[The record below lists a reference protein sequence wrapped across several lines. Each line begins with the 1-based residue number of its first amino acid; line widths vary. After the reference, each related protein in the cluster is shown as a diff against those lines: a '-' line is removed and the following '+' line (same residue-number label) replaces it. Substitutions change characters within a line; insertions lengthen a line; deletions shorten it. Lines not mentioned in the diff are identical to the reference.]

1 MPTTK
6 NFQPDD
12 YIFKEGETGGYAYL
26 LEEGSVEIVKLT
38 PKGLSVLVTL
48 QKGTLFGEMAII
60 EGGLRSAGAKAVTFV
75 SVKEID
81 SSDFLA
87 YIRGKP
93 QVALNLLKRMSFNL
107 RETNKKLTDA
117 MRENEA
123 NRSVVEVADEGNK
136 EKNTKDFTSVLMDPD
151 AIYEAP
157 ISKAKVFSSFL
168 LLGIIFFVLLFSIL
182 SHVDITV
189 SSRGKFVTSVPN
201 VEVQAA
207 RSSVVTE
214 IAVKRGDRVRKD
226 DILVTLDPSEVGSDQ
241 KVMSTKLRS
250 ARQRIKRLVLE
261 EKALQGLDL
270 SNSKIRQLDGGN
282 KEILAK
288 RINEYDSIK
297 NLIDV
302 NKKQVALKEEVMNA
316 HEELFRKGA
325 GSKIGFL
332 QAKDNLLAVT
342 KVLSESESK
351 LSQKVAGIVEQ
362 LEKEREIEVQLFEEM
377 KSLNKLEKKSSVRAP
392 VDAIVLDIP
401 ASSVGTIVREG
412 EVVIKLVPRDVPL
425 VLEVDVDPKDI
436 KDLKVGVPVSVKLD
450 ALPFQQFGDIKG
462 TLVYLSEDTF
472 SEDLNGE
479 KKPVYRARVDLEA
492 KSVQRMRNR
501 ADLTPGMLA
510 KADFRV
516 GERRLITY
524 FTNPI
529 VRGLNSALREPN

>member
-6 NFQPDD
+6 NFQPGD

-48 QKGTLFGEMAII
+48 QKGALFGEMAII
-60 EGGLRSAGAKAVTFV
+60 EGGLRSAGAKAATSV

-81 SSDFLA
+81 SGDFLG
-87 YIRGKP
+87 YIQGKP

-107 RETNKKLTDA
+107 RETNKKLTDS
-117 MRENEA
+117 MRENET
-123 NRSVVEVADEGNK
+123 NRSLIEVAEEGN
-136 EKNTKDFTSVLMDPD
+136 EDKNTKDFTSVLMDPD

-168 LLGIIFFVLLFSIL
+168 LLGIIFFALLFSIL

-226 DILVTLDPSEVGSDQ
+226 EILVTLDPSEVGSDQ
-241 KVMSTKLRS
+241 KVMSTKLRA

-261 EKALQGLDL
+261 EKALKGLDL
-270 SNSKIRQLDGGN
+270 SNSKIRQLDEGN

-288 RINEYDSIK
+288 RLNEYDSIK

-302 NKKQVALKEEVMNA
+302 NKKQVALKEEVMKA

-342 KVLSESESK
+342 KILSESESK

-362 LEKEREIEVQLFEEM
+362 LEKEREIEIQLSEEM
-377 KSLNKLEKKSSVRAP
+377 KSLNKLEQKSVVRAP

-472 SEDLNGE
+472 SEDLNEE
-479 KKPVYRARVDLEA
+479 KRPVYRARVDLEA
-492 KSVQRMRNR
+492 KSVQRMRSR

-529 VRGLNSALREPN
+529 VRGLKSALREPN